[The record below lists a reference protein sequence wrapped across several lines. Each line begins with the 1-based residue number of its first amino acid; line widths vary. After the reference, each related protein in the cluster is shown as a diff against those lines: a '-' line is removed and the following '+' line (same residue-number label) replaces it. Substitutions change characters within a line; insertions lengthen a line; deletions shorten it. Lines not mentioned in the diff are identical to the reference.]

1 MLCSNAA
8 RKLVFVSGRSYPAL
22 AKEVASY
29 LGIDVLKTTLYDFAD
44 GEIYCRYTQSVRG
57 DDAFVFQTH
66 CQPVN
71 KWIMEQLIMIDALK
85 RASVRSITAVIP
97 FLGYS
102 RQDKKHLGREPIS
115 CKLVMDLL
123 TAAGV
128 NRVMSVDLH
137 SAQIQGFFNG
147 PVDHLKALPTLVSY
161 IKESL
166 KGCNLA
172 VVSPDAG
179 RIKVSEEWSHRL
191 GGVPLI
197 FLHKTRDIT
206 RPNVTVSKEV
216 VGNVYNKDCVI
227 VDDIIDTGG
236 TIIGAVKSLRAA
248 GAKSVTVVATH
259 ALLNADASEKLENCG
274 AREVVVTDTVPVP
287 EEKRFKNLTVLS
299 IAPVL
304 AKAMKAVFNHNS
316 VAGIFEEGA
325 Q

>member
-1 MLCSNAA
+1 MLSSNATK
-8 RKLVFVSGRSYPAL
+8 KLVLVSGRSYPAL
-22 AKEVASY
+22 AKDIASH
-29 LGIDVLKTTLYDFAD
+29 LGIEVLKTTLYDFAD

-57 DDAFVFQTH
+57 DDVFVFQTH
-66 CQPVN
+66 CQPIN

-147 PVDHLKALPTLVSY
+147 PVDHLQAMPTLVSY
-161 IKESL
+161 IKESM

-172 VVSPDAG
+172 IVSPDAG
-179 RIKVSEEWSHRL
+179 RIKVSEQWSNRL

-216 VGNVYNKDCVI
+216 VGNVSDKDCVI

-248 GAKSVTVVATH
+248 GARSVTVVATH
-259 ALLNADASEKLENCG
+259 ALLNGNASQDLANCG
-274 AREVVVTDTVPVP
+274 AREVVVTNTVPVP

-304 AKAMKAVFNHNS
+304 AKAMKAVFEHNS

-325 Q
+325 

>member
-1 MLCSNAA
+1 MLSSNAT
-8 RKLVFVSGRSYPAL
+8 RKLILAAGRSYPAL
-22 AKEVASY
+22 SEDIASC
-29 LGIDVLKTTLYDFAD
+29 LGIEVFKTTLYDFAD

-57 DDAFVFQTH
+57 DDAFIFQTH
-66 CQPVN
+66 CHPIN

-97 FLGYS
+97 FFGYS
-102 RQDKKHLGREPIS
+102 RQDKKHMGREPIS
-115 CKLVMDLL
+115 CKLIMDLL
-123 TAAGV
+123 AAAGV
-128 NRVMSVDLH
+128 DRVMSVDLH
-137 SAQIQGFFNG
+137 SAQIQGFSNV
-147 PVDHLKALPTLVSY
+147 PVDHLQAMPTLISY
-161 IKESL
+161 IKESM

-179 RIKVSEEWSHRL
+179 RIKVSEQWANRL

-197 FLHKTRDIT
+197 FMHKTRDIT

-216 VGNVYNKDCVI
+216 VGNVQDKDCVI

-236 TIIGAVKSLRAA
+236 TVIGAVNSLKKA

-259 ALLNADASEKLENCG
+259 ALLNGNASYELANCG
-274 AREVVVTDTVPVP
+274 AREVVVTNTVPVP

-304 AKAMKAVFNHNS
+304 AKAMKAVFEHSS
-316 VAGIFEEGA
+316 VAGIFA
-325 Q
+325 S